1 MNRLSRAGIAVVV
14 LASALWAGGVA
25 EAVQVPSAATV
36 CVNASSGV
44 VSLMRYETMYCST
57 QDWSQSKPAP
67 PLCWNDSSVV
77 RQALRRSISIAP
89 STGCA
94 APLRSV
100 PADEVLLLCGDVFSG
115 VLRWP
120 ATGNCLW
127 YNSKTWIRSAA
138 ASNVATTTPIS
149 SNTSTPTATTA
160 VVVPKVSL
168 TATWIQSITFPK
180 AVTVTAN
187 VAGTIYF
194 AEGDFVVKTV
204 SDITSAPS
212 YRWASG
218 TVTSANTPTSIAI
231 DVDAL
236 ANGYYRVFIANSQ
249 GVLSEPATNFVTIS
263 VPRTPT
269 AAEIAAGTTTTS
281 TTAAPLTCVAGG
293 SCTVG
298 VDTGAGGG
306 TVFYYSTTAFTSIGS
321 DCGTN
326 CHYLEAASA
335 DQSVGIAWATTA
347 ASCYNVGSTSNSND
361 CQVGSIYAGD
371 STAQAASRTA
381 ATAIGVGMANTNRAY
396 ARITTAGNALPTDYA
411 VGIAWAY
418 TNNSKSDWFL
428 PSKLELNQMCRY
440 AWNLTVDNT
449 ATTCT
454 GTSGS
459 IRSGVSAVKYW
470 SSSEYTPDTFG
481 RAWTQNFGPGFMG
494 ESPGDFGQPAK
505 FLTMYVRPVR
515 AG

>member
-1 MNRLSRAGIAVVV
+1 MNRFGRLGIAVVL
-14 LASALWAGGVA
+14 LAGALWAGGVA

-44 VSLMRYETMYCST
+44 ISLQTYATRSCSM
-57 QDWSQSKPAP
+57 QDWSESKPAP

-100 PADEVLLLCGDVFSG
+100 PADEVLLLCGDGLSG

-127 YNSKTWIRSAA
+127 YNYKTWIRSAS
-138 ASNVATTTPIS
+138 ASNVATTTPIPS
-149 SNTSTPTATTA
+149 TTSTPTATTA

-187 VAGTIYF
+187 VAGTIYL
-194 AEGDFVVKTV
+194 AEGAFVVKTV

-236 ANGYYRVFIANSQ
+236 TNGYYRVFVANSQ
-249 GVLSEPATNFVTIS
+249 GVLSAPATNIVTIS

-269 AAEIAAGTTTTS
+269 AAEIAAGTTTTTVAVRTQTLDQS
-281 TTAAPLTCVAGG
+281 NPTWHTSGNYYALYDPYKLGQSFTAARTGPL
-293 SCTVG
+293 SR
-298 VDTGAGGG
+298 
-306 TVFYYSTTAFTSIGS
+306 I
-321 DCGTN
+321 
-326 CHYLEAASA
+326 
-335 DQSVGIAWATTA
+335 SVGISRSGTVTQITA
-347 ASCYNVGSTSNSND
+347 
-361 CQVGSIYAGD
+361 SIYASDGTGNPTG
-371 STAQAASRTA
+371 SSLASKTIVGTTVPTVTGGVLTAFDFASP
-381 ATAIGVGMANTNRAY
+381 VSV
-396 ARITTAGNALPTDYA
+396 TAGTTY
-411 VGIAWAY
+411 VIV
-418 TNNSKSDWFL
+418 
-428 PSKLELNQMCRY
+428 
-440 AWNLTVDNT
+440 LT
-449 ATTCT
+449 
-454 GTSGS
+454 
-459 IRSGVSAVKYW
+459 
-470 SSSEYTPDTFG
+470 TPDTGGMFAGSYRFG
-481 RAWTQNFGPGFMG
+481 NSDGNSYAGGNGISRALTSNFTAD
-494 ESPGDFGQPAK
+494 DFVFQ
-505 FLTMYVRPVR
+505 TYVDI
-515 AG
+515 

>member
-1 MNRLSRAGIAVVV
+1 MNRFGRLGIAVVL
-14 LASALWAGGVA
+14 LAGALWAGGVA

-44 VSLMRYETMYCST
+44 ISLQTYATRSCSM
-57 QDWSQSKPAP
+57 QDWSESKPAP

-100 PADEVLLLCGDVFSG
+100 PADEVLLLCGDGLSG

-127 YNSKTWIRSAA
+127 YNYKTWIRSAS
-138 ASNVATTTPIS
+138 ASNVATTTPIPS
-149 SNTSTPTATTA
+149 TTSTPTATTA

-187 VAGTIYF
+187 VAGTIYL
-194 AEGDFVVKTV
+194 AEGAFVVKTV

-236 ANGYYRVFIANSQ
+236 TNGYYRVFVANSQ
-249 GVLSEPATNFVTIS
+249 GVLSAPATNIVTIS

-269 AAEIAAGTTTTS
+269 AAEISAGTTTTTVAVRTQTLDQS
-281 TTAAPLTCVAGG
+281 NPTWHTSGNYYALYDPYKLGQSFTAARTGPL
-293 SCTVG
+293 SR
-298 VDTGAGGG
+298 
-306 TVFYYSTTAFTSIGS
+306 I
-321 DCGTN
+321 
-326 CHYLEAASA
+326 
-335 DQSVGIAWATTA
+335 SVGISRSGTVTQITA
-347 ASCYNVGSTSNSND
+347 
-361 CQVGSIYAGD
+361 SIYASDGTGNPTG
-371 STAQAASRTA
+371 SSLASKTIVGTTVPTVTGGVLTAFDFASP
-381 ATAIGVGMANTNRAY
+381 VSV
-396 ARITTAGNALPTDYA
+396 TAGTTY
-411 VGIAWAY
+411 VIV
-418 TNNSKSDWFL
+418 
-428 PSKLELNQMCRY
+428 
-440 AWNLTVDNT
+440 LT
-449 ATTCT
+449 
-454 GTSGS
+454 
-459 IRSGVSAVKYW
+459 
-470 SSSEYTPDTFG
+470 TPDTGGMFAGSYRFG
-481 RAWTQNFGPGFMG
+481 NSDGNSYAGGNGISRALTSNFTAD
-494 ESPGDFGQPAK
+494 DFVFQ
-505 FLTMYVRPVR
+505 TYVDI
-515 AG
+515 

>member
-14 LASALWAGGVA
+14 LASALWSGGVA

-44 VSLMRYETMYCST
+44 ISLMRYETRSCST
-57 QDWSQSKPAP
+57 QDWSGSKPAP

-77 RQALRRSISIAP
+77 RKALRRSISIAP

-100 PADEVLLLCGDVFSG
+100 PADEVLLLCGDGLSG

-127 YNSKTWIRSAA
+127 YNEKTWIRSAS

-149 SNTSTPTATTA
+149 SITSTPTATTA

-194 AEGDFVVKTV
+194 AEGAFVVKSV
-204 SDITSAPS
+204 ADITSAPS
-212 YRWASG
+212 HRWAKG

-236 ANGYYRVFIANSQ
+236 ANGYYRVFVANSQ
-249 GVLSEPATNFVTIS
+249 GVLSEPATNIVTIS

-269 AAEIAAGTTTTS
+269 AAEIAAGTTTT
-281 TTAAPLTCVAGG
+281 TVAVRTQTLDQSNPTWHIG
-293 SCTVG
+293 SWNTG
-298 VDTGAGGG
+298 V
-306 TVFYYSTTAFTSIGS
+306 SSSQSIGQS
-321 DCGTN
+321 FKAGLTGP
-326 CHYLEAASA
+326 LSRI
-335 DQSVGIAWATTA
+335 SVGITSQRTVTQITA
-347 ASCYNVGSTSNSND
+347 A
-361 CQVGSIYAGD
+361 IYASNG
-371 STAQAASRTA
+371 
-381 ATAIGVGMANTNRAY
+381 
-396 ARITTAGNALPTDYA
+396 AGNAIGSALASKTIDGTTVPTTSGGALTVFDFASPVSVTAGTKY
-411 VGIAWAY
+411 VIVLTTPDFY
-418 TNNSKSDWFL
+418 NSKSSSGGEYSWFQL
-428 PSKLELNQMCRY
+428 DGNSYVDGNGISFPLTSPSASNDFVFQTY
-440 AWNLTVDNT
+440 VD
-449 ATTCT
+449 
-454 GTSGS
+454 
-459 IRSGVSAVKYW
+459 I
-470 SSSEYTPDTFG
+470 
-481 RAWTQNFGPGFMG
+481 
-494 ESPGDFGQPAK
+494 
-505 FLTMYVRPVR
+505 
-515 AG
+515 